1 MCVCV
6 CVCWSSWSKRSR
18 AYTII
23 NCFSTNTRCVAFPT
37 SSSFFL
43 LFLPQVLSEWHDATA
58 CSTAAHGGH
67 GHGYG
72 RSKHKHKHK
81 HGSDTGGHDN
91 NDDDS
96 EHSND
101 EGEGEDNDDGNG
113 RSSAPGPLDDSDG
126 EGGGIPMAVVARSS
140 HRYDRRKS
148 VKRGVSRRKK
158 RNAPPAILGPAVPAG
173 GASDGGCKCCSCRAV
188 EHDRKRPG
196 FCVCRHP
203 LRHHCEPLP
212 AILDLRLPTQRVE
225 RTVRVGCLVQL
236 YGHTFL
242 GVSMSSYI

>member
-1 MCVCV
+1 MCVGQRDLTRIRELI
-6 CVCWSSWSKRSR
+6 RS
-18 AYTII
+18 
-23 NCFSTNTRCVAFPT
+23 VASPS
-37 SSSFFL
+37 SSSFSP
-43 LFLPQVLSEWHDATA
+43 LFLPQVLSEWHDATS

-67 GHGYG
+67 GQGYG
-72 RSKHKHKHK
+72 RSKHKHKHT

-96 EHSND
+96 ENSND
-101 EGEGEDNDDGNG
+101 EGEGEGEDEGDGNG
-113 RSSAPGPLDDSDG
+113 RSSAPGSLDDSDG
-126 EGGGIPMAVVARSS
+126 EGGIIPMAVVARSS
-140 HRYDRRKS
+140 HRYGRRKS

-212 AILDLRLPTQRVE
+212 AVLDLRLPTQRVE
-225 RTVRVGCLVQL
+225 RTVRGGCLVQL
-236 YGHTFL
+236 YDHTFL